1 MASIPFSELG
11 LNPASTALTSLA
23 FLGTLQ
29 VPRHQIQLL
38 DAHNPRTQAGKLHGP
53 PATDPTFRGTPSWNT
68 GGEMKPLRG
77 QGICHRNTQRLK
89 ASDSS
94 SRLSSF
100 GPALLRMLVQRGQ
113 EATPPTSQPE
123 GKHWLQ
129 THKHKPRRP
138 VAFSVT
144 VGLSTRP
151 HHHGFTPR
159 PSVPVGAPRSTRR
172 GVCSGQARSPAAQS
186 GRRTSVGTESS
197 RRSCPPA
204 RAQQR
209 CAAAT
214 CWPGRRLDVD
224 TDMAVRG
231 HWGHQPG
238 HPQQLS
244 HTTRKWGSPTWT
256 QGPNSGLFGASR
268 APTGEGS
275 SQ

>member
-113 EATPPTSQPE
+113 EATPPTSQPGRQALAPDPQTQAQTACCFFSYGGAEYKTPPSWIHPKTLSASGGPKEHQE
-123 GKHWLQ
+123 GCVQ
-129 THKHKPRRP
+129 
-138 VAFSVT
+138 
-144 VGLSTRP
+144 
-151 HHHGFTPR
+151 
-159 PSVPVGAPRSTRR
+159 
-172 GVCSGQARSPAAQS
+172 
-186 GRRTSVGTESS
+186 RTSALTCSS
-197 RRSCPPA
+197 VWKKNFC
-204 RAQQR
+204 
-209 CAAAT
+209 
-214 CWPGRRLDVD
+214 
-224 TDMAVRG
+224 G
-231 HWGHQPG
+231 H
-238 HPQQLS
+238 
-244 HTTRKWGSPTWT
+244 
-256 QGPNSGLFGASR
+256 
-268 APTGEGS
+268 
-275 SQ
+275 